1 MLKRYWFYIVL
12 LSALVLQA
20 QAQTTYPIQ
29 VNANLLPPYSAY
41 LSDYYSGTREKLT
54 LTLINR
60 DQFKPTLNV
69 RLRMIITAPG
79 GLRLQT
85 NEQSFIEPII
95 VENGSP
101 VRLTQDD
108 LAPYFQPQNLITQGY
123 MTSGK
128 FPEGMVEFCFQAV
141 EAYTGQALSLST
153 CTRAWITSQKPPL
166 LSLPRNN
173 ESIVFRE
180 PLNVL
185 FQWTPLH
192 QGLAQV
198 EYEFILK
205 ELWDNGMTPQAA
217 FPYAPEIYRET
228 TRSTSLVYGAMQPPL
243 LAGKRYAWC
252 IRAQA
257 RDGMDAVNLFQNDG
271 YSEIRWFTLQ
281 DNCAPPEF
289 VMATAEKKR
298 LNVEWTALPDH
309 IGFSVSYRVIK
320 ARTSDGKVDAS
331 EWKEQQSQEPKVIL
345 YGLQSGGTYEYRVG
359 SYCMAGQPVY
369 SPIFTITLPETDSAR
384 LAQCGI
390 MPNVNLTN
398 KEPIKELKTG
408 EIIMANDYPVTVTKI
423 SGVNGIYTGEGW
435 TIVPWLN
442 DAKIAVQFTSITV
455 NTDKQ
460 MINGYI
466 DAKYD
471 KNEGQIANL
480 DDVFEGGFDVGTV
493 KTGITK
499 IDHVL
504 DFSIPGVEAFSLNE
518 EGDLVITDSEGEPHT
533 ITPASNEGQG
543 NEGNKVV
550 VFPMTVQDKDGNVYQ
565 VEKVTETDATGK
577 EVEKAKATY
586 IGRAGTPLAEGSFDP
601 SQLNGDKAIVTFAK
615 GDGIYGFDTWLDY
628 YDNVSLIENKYQK
641 LYTGYYAPWK
651 LVPVGKTDKVV
662 ATIEIKDKN
671 IKPEQVIFKTPKG
684 TEYKATYE
692 NGKYTLQL
700 AAGPAGDVQELY
712 ALYPNGKDKYYTLGK
727 LNIVSYELQKYTV
740 VLVPVNNVPV
750 DKQAI
755 QKTLQDIYG
764 AVGVTWDVILDAN
777 FDYTDNYRL
786 MEKSTGLST
795 YNEDMRALNN
805 AYKSARPENFD
816 KAANYLFFLKATG
829 SEDINDRDATG
840 FMPRGSQFGYIFTSE
855 IKDINEPITV
865 AHELGHGRWKLFHT
879 FDEHYGGYKKGET
892 ENVMDYNNGHH
903 VAKWQWDIMHDPA
916 MLVSIFE
923 GDEKSNLAV
932 VNNLT
937 QFDKFKNSDGSY
949 TFLSPGGVPITL
961 PATTTMVA
969 FATGENWISGKF
981 KVAPFGSLVF
991 FTYRDTTYSAKGR
1004 VDDGKFLYYESNK
1017 GTFFKD
1023 KLTSIVKPD
1032 KAIVGYPC
1040 LDANNKTV
1048 FVIYQQG
1055 ISTTLPAA
1063 NTVYLAA
1070 GPLQEFDSFINYFME
1085 GGQAPVSIAVEA
1097 RHNLSEEA
1105 KEYLSFRSEYAGCKS
1120 SIAPYIFVHAYQ
1132 ITYNPG
1138 TYNYCNRYTDYRSLD
1153 PMSVYLDNLPL
1164 HKGYQ
1169 ENQIAIPQTDAM
1181 KYYEEVRKWS
1191 TGIDIYKKRQTAL
1204 EKLKTLKTID
1214 KVDDLV
1220 SICSE
1225 FKGYECVWEGIDYEN
1240 RIHALKKLLEGVVAD
1255 YWLSWG
1261 NDKENLF
1268 NQMLKTTPID
1278 DRVKLLNEFTVNGNE
1293 LLFKAYSKL
1302 DLSSNDKF
1310 IGILTSWVLS
1320 VKSFEVAEVGMLMS
1334 TPVMYGQ
1341 PIYPAKMFN
1350 WRHESSGVSGKRLS
1364 KMDNRLYW
1372 YSMEQSGYV
1381 EINPFDIVKIIFET
1395 NFPGDIKEGKT
1406 LVVPAIW
1413 AYRFQANMGTQ
1424 SMLTTIRV
1432 LLDAAVIVSTLGTG
1446 SGAVAAIEVG
1456 FATTDI
1462 FLMGVK
1468 ADVVK
1473 EFDGAEGFYEA
1484 WDTAYGIASL
1494 YTAGV
1499 GLRNLAVSGKLKMS
1513 FNFGELLSNVKTFPA
1528 QAKSSLSG
1536 SFKTMAA
1543 FLKRWGAVKNI
1554 ANWETLYFKL
1564 MDMSLTLDLQAIRVS
1579 ATNAA
1584 STMVME
1590 IKDLT
1595 RVIMFN
1601 AAFNYEIA
1609 RYAIKNNQVYLSQ
1622 VRWLPLA
1629 YQGEIQVLE
1638 RLKPASYEG
1647 RFFQVVENAELEIVS
1662 TSTGIFVRE
1671 FGTAASGLNFADD
1684 VAEFGKRVIT
1694 LGSGDVTK
1702 VKGWLNHVNDGSLYV
1717 AVHGDGTLFKVI
1729 HNGVEV
1735 DITHRSL
1742 ARWILDQNLTTRN
1755 IVLLSCSDISTAQN
1769 LSNKLGAAYNVTA
1782 WEGAVEVFETGYIA
1796 GGGKCYSFTA
1806 NKNPVQ
1812 LTGSGIPKGKTG
1824 SFMTEESVVL
1834 SGKAGTMLDGLQITQ
1849 QELKSFQKFQRA
1861 GHTNLIE
1868 ADFIKAYRRLN
1879 NISGSDIGPI
1889 LQKATVNHDIVRL
1902 EKLIHRT
1909 GNNMT
1914 KVNTLFAENALADYA
1929 FFSKVIDYLDVFS
1942 TQSIQGVKPNYFSN
1956 ATKVFDD
1963 VNMDYILRKH
1973 TAEHFD
1979 FSGIGV
1985 AQDIDFFPIGTTEQ
1999 QVAGYID
2006 EALSILR
2013 TTKGPNYP
2021 INGAYE
2027 QVTLKNGMK
2036 VEIGSNPG
2044 NLIVN
2049 QPKPPKSPFTAE
2061 QNVIGHFY
2069 PVEGGIRIKSG
2080 QLKVIKKII
2089 L

>member
-12 LSALVLQA
+12 LSTLVLQA

-108 LAPYFQPQNLITQGY
+108 IAPYFQPQNLITQGY

-586 IGRAGTPLAEGSFDP
+586 IGKAGTPLAEGSFDP

-692 NGKYTLQL
+692 NGKYALQL

-764 AVGVTWDVILDAN
+764 AVGVTWDVIVDAN
-777 FDYTDNYRL
+777 FDYADNYRL

-805 AYKSARPENFD
+805 AYRSARADNFD

-855 IKDINEPITV
+855 IKDVNEPITV

-903 VAKWQWDIMHDPA
+903 VAKWQWDVMHDPA

-923 GDEKSNLAV
+923 GDAASAYRDKLAYKCLPPTLTKISNSEYYYTLDKKVILLNSKYEPYAFVGEDDSNGNFKGALAIIRRKSDGKLYFPAKENEKYPLYYARTSSGGLDVNDKFTDFVEGSNITPTIVKISNNCSYTIQRKGSADVVSKADKCNCFGDGGDGNGSQGEFKIIDKTGENIDLASISDLLSGKLSYTDAHLGQLQAKVAHLYLTSDNNPAAMQEVMDAKVPEGVLKLWVHKTKDNKWIVKGGVDATRLNDIYRNKFRASYAFDINKALENASSDLKAVATATYKIADWLSSKISTLYVPESWWNCNNTEEFGITPDDPRYFNPPWFVDVVKIILSPTDIVVESYIKNMIPDDNPSLAKLKDMSISDLKFALAVGVWDGLVGLIAALPDALKLATMNFADDPGAQKSATEIGKLIDEKGGGVAGAGRMILSSIADQFDANKPCVLAHSIGQVGFDIVVAIFTAGGGTAASRFGSTIRTIVTTLDKLDVLGNVVGSATGGLMKVAFRGTSKVLTFTVKSGAKIIEATLENGKYVIKVFRAAGTAAREIDWSVVRVAQATGPRGERINVPIFVNPAEQIENAVYRIKEILKDENGFEIKNDKGESLAV
-932 VNNLT
+932 VE
-937 QFDKFKNSDGSY
+937 
-949 TFLSPGGVPITL
+949 V
-961 PATTTMVA
+961 
-969 FATGENWISGKF
+969 ENTNPKRS
-981 KVAPFGSLVF
+981 
-991 FTYRDTTYSAKGR
+991 
-1004 VDDGKFLYYESNK
+1004 E
-1017 GTFFKD
+1017 
-1023 KLTSIVKPD
+1023 
-1032 KAIVGYPC
+1032 
-1040 LDANNKTV
+1040 
-1048 FVIYQQG
+1048 
-1055 ISTTLPAA
+1055 
-1063 NTVYLAA
+1063 
-1070 GPLQEFDSFINYFME
+1070 
-1085 GGQAPVSIAVEA
+1085 IAV
-1097 RHNLSEEA
+1097 
-1105 KEYLSFRSEYAGCKS
+1105 
-1120 SIAPYIFVHAYQ
+1120 
-1132 ITYNPG
+1132 
-1138 TYNYCNRYTDYRSLD
+1138 
-1153 PMSVYLDNLPL
+1153 
-1164 HKGYQ
+1164 
-1169 ENQIAIPQTDAM
+1169 
-1181 KYYEEVRKWS
+1181 VRGV
-1191 TGIDIYKKRQTAL
+1191 T
-1204 EKLKTLKTID
+1204 KTLAER
-1214 KVDDLV
+1214 L
-1220 SICSE
+1220 SE
-1225 FKGYECVWEGIDYEN
+1225 FKGIAKKIDAFNDAAKRQKFLDDFNNASDDILHKLDADDGALVDMWNIINTKPSLRLKMEVLE
-1240 RIHALKKLLEGVVAD
+1240 ALMKLKKNPHLARSGV
-1255 YWLSWG
+1255 G
-1261 NDKENLF
+1261 INDK
-1268 NQMLKTTPID
+1268 
-1278 DRVKLLNEFTVNGNE
+1278 LLSEINGWQWG
-1293 LLFKAYSKL
+1293 
-1302 DLSSNDKF
+1302 D
-1310 IGILTSWVLS
+1310 
-1320 VKSFEVAEVGMLMS
+1320 
-1334 TPVMYGQ
+1334 
-1341 PIYPAKMFN
+1341 
-1350 WRHESSGVSGKRLS
+1350 GVS
-1364 KMDNRLYW
+1364 N
-1372 YSMEQSGYV
+1372 
-1381 EINPFDIVKIIFET
+1381 
-1395 NFPGDIKEGKT
+1395 
-1406 LVVPAIW
+1406 
-1413 AYRFQANMGTQ
+1413 
-1424 SMLTTIRV
+1424 
-1432 LLDAAVIVSTLGTG
+1432 
-1446 SGAVAAIEVG
+1446 
-1456 FATTDI
+1456 
-1462 FLMGVK
+1462 
-1468 ADVVK
+1468 
-1473 EFDGAEGFYEA
+1473 
-1484 WDTAYGIASL
+1484 TA
-1494 YTAGV
+1494 
-1499 GLRNLAVSGKLKMS
+1499 K
-1513 FNFGELLSNVKTFPA
+1513 
-1528 QAKSSLSG
+1528 
-1536 SFKTMAA
+1536 
-1543 FLKRWGAVKNI
+1543 
-1554 ANWETLYFKL
+1554 
-1564 MDMSLTLDLQAIRVS
+1564 
-1579 ATNAA
+1579 
-1584 STMVME
+1584 
-1590 IKDLT
+1590 
-1595 RVIMFN
+1595 
-1601 AAFNYEIA
+1601 
-1609 RYAIKNNQVYLSQ
+1609 
-1622 VRWLPLA
+1622 
-1629 YQGEIQVLE
+1629 
-1638 RLKPASYEG
+1638 ASYEEVINNID
-1647 RFFQVVENAELEIVS
+1647 RFVTTLGNNSIECSNCNRLWEIFK
-1662 TSTGIFVRE
+1662 TGSN
-1671 FGTAASGLNFADD
+1671 TDKQAAFWIMED
-1684 VAEFGKRVIT
+1684 VAGDAKTFAKKKLT
-1694 LGSGDVTK
+1694 LEYDVTK
-1702 VKGWLNHVNDGSLYV
+1702 SNGKGGRIDLITNDTPPLFVEYKWYGGSDGVARDLFVDEFIRRDLNSITDLRQLQWRVKG
-1717 AVHGDGTLFKVI
+1717 
-1729 HNGVEV
+1729 
-1735 DITHRSL
+1735 
-1742 ARWILDQNLTTRN
+1742 
-1755 IVLLSCSDISTAQN
+1755 
-1769 LSNKLGAAYNVTA
+1769 NKLTKDKVVEYITGAQSEITAGMRQIFENYRVTKAY
-1782 WEGAVEVFETGYIA
+1782 
-1796 GGGKCYSFTA
+1796 
-1806 NKNPVQ
+1806 
-1812 LTGSGIPKGKTG
+1812 PK
-1824 SFMTEESVVL
+1824 
-1834 SGKAGTMLDGLQITQ
+1834 AIT
-1849 QELKSFQKFQRA
+1849 
-1861 GHTNLIE
+1861 TNARLIE
-1868 ADFIKAYRRLN
+1868 FLN
-1879 NISGSDIGPI
+1879 N
-1889 LQKATVNHDIVRL
+1889 
-1902 EKLIHRT
+1902 
-1909 GNNMT
+1909 NN
-1914 KVNTLFAENALADYA
+1914 DW
-1929 FFSKVIDYLDVFS
+1929 FS
-1942 TQSIQGVKPNYFSN
+1942 
-1956 ATKVFDD
+1956 
-1963 VNMDYILRKH
+1963 
-1973 TAEHFD
+1973 
-1979 FSGIGV
+1979 
-1985 AQDIDFFPIGTTEQ
+1985 
-1999 QVAGYID
+1999 
-2006 EALSILR
+2006 
-2013 TTKGPNYP
+2013 
-2021 INGAYE
+2021 
-2027 QVTLKNGMK
+2027 
-2036 VEIGSNPG
+2036 EIF
-2044 NLIVN
+2044 
-2049 QPKPPKSPFTAE
+2049 K
-2061 QNVIGHFY
+2061 
-2069 PVEGGIRIKSG
+2069 
-2080 QLKVIKKII
+2080 
-2089 L
+2089 